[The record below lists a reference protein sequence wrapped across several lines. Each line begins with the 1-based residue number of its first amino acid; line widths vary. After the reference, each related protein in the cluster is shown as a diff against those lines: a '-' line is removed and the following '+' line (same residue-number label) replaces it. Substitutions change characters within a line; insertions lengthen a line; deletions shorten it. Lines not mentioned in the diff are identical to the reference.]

1 MKKNL
6 VFISFAVTALILS
19 SCTVEKRVHRGGYN
33 VEFHV
38 FNKSSK
44 PSKNSKEALVASNEV
59 RKENKSHVLLESNNQ
74 KTSQQDN
81 QELKLEASLNNL
93 NNQNNVEYLV
103 VPNPTSILD
112 SETKA
117 ETVELTSN
125 STLNSESEN
134 LNGNS
139 ETDSKENITKNSE
152 NSNANKKKGKSKDR
166 TVAILLWFFLGGLGI
181 HRFYL
186 GYNVLGILYL
196 LTGAFLG
203 IGWIVDGILF
213 LTGRLEPKNGRYSK

>member
-6 VFISFAVTALILS
+6 VFISFCAAALFFN

-38 FNKSSK
+38 FNKNTK
-44 PSKNSKEALVASNEV
+44 PSQKSKETLVASNEV
-59 RKENKSHVLLESNNQ
+59 KTEKQSQTLIENSNQNTLIQ
-74 KTSQQDN
+74 EN
-81 QELKLEASLNNL
+81 NELKLEANLNNL

-103 VPNPTSILD
+103 VPNPTEEKVVDSKQAEKSNEANVIL
-112 SETKA
+112 EAK
-117 ETVELTSN
+117 N
-125 STLNSESEN
+125 SDLNSDS
-134 LNGNS
+134 
-139 ETDSKENITKNSE
+139 DSKENITKSAE
-152 NSNANKKKGKSKDR
+152 SNNVDKKKGKSKDR
-166 TVAILLWFFLGGLGI
+166 VVAILLWFFLGGLGI

-186 GYNVLGILYL
+186 GYTGLGILYL
-196 LTGAFLG
+196 LTGACFG

>member
-103 VPNPTSILD
+103 VPNPTEEKVVDSKQAEKSNEANVIL
-112 SETKA
+112 EAK
-117 ETVELTSN
+117 N
-125 STLNSESEN
+125 SDLNSDS
-134 LNGNS
+134 
-139 ETDSKENITKNSE
+139 DSKENITKSAE
-152 NSNANKKKGKSKDR
+152 SNNVDKKKGKSKDR
-166 TVAILLWFFLGGLGI
+166 VVAILLWFFLGGLGI

-186 GYNVLGILYL
+186 GYTGLGILYL
-196 LTGAFLG
+196 LTGACFG